1 MLGEE
6 EMIKRGF
13 LLAFVLFSL
22 WRSYP
27 TPDEPAVSDSS
38 RAYGLGVLKR
48 QEVPLLHLRGT
59 PYEMGYQQGVLL
71 RQEIRGRVASLYGE
85 LTSDPLPLLLQEV
98 RLLGIPDE
106 FREEMLGLAQGAGVS
121 YTDIL
126 LLNSWPQLVAQPRS
140 NEALNELLTTFEP
153 WFPPHIEL
161 QNPLST
167 PDEPASRWAPLSPHA
182 TFALFGEATKS
193 GSLFHGVEGDVALE
207 RVLLILYE
215 PEVGNAFVSLS
226 QPGMVGVNMGL
237 NEERISVAQLD
248 GPSLDS
254 SLRGVPLP
262 FILRRTLQYS
272 GDLPQALRIIASAP
286 RSGGANVVIG
296 DGKPA
301 SAAALEVTARRH
313 ALFEPQD
320 DYVVRTGHFLEL
332 SAFQGEGDSRGSEER
347 YFLWEEMIRRGYG
360 LFDLEK
366 ALFLLSH
373 QCETGG
379 GRCYPKK
386 AEDEEMI
393 LGAVMA
399 ASDLELW
406 VISLDPG
413 GAIREWGL
421 NLWEELE
428 R

>member
-1 MLGEE
+1 
-6 EMIKRGF
+6 MIKRGF
-13 LLAFVLFSL
+13 LLAFVLFSF

-27 TPDEPAVSDSS
+27 TPEEPAVFDSS
-38 RAYGLGVLKR
+38 RAYGLGVLKGR
-48 QEVPLLHLRGT
+48 QVPVLHLRGS

-71 RQEIRGRVASLYGE
+71 RREIRGRVTSLYGE
-85 LTSDPLPLLLQEV
+85 LTLDPLPLLLQEA

-126 LLNSWPQLVAQPRS
+126 LLNSGPQLVARPRS
-140 NEALNELLTTFEP
+140 DEALHELLTTFQP
-153 WFPPHIEL
+153 WFPPHVEL
-161 QNPLST
+161 HFST
-167 PDEPASRWAPLSPHA
+167 PDEPPSRWVSLSPRA
-182 TFALFGEATKS
+182 TFALFGEAS
-193 GSLFHGVEGDVALE
+193 EGGSLFHGVEGDMALE
-207 RVLLILYE
+207 GVLLILYE
-215 PEVGNAFVSLS
+215 PEAGNAFLSLS
-226 QPGMVGVNMGL
+226 VPGMVGVRMGL
-237 NEERISVAQLD
+237 NEEKISVAYLD
-248 GPSLDS
+248 VPSLDS

-262 FILRRTLQYS
+262 FVLRQALQYS

-286 RSGGANVVIG
+286 RIGGASVVIG

-301 SAAALEVTARRH
+301 SAAALELSAHRH
-313 ALFEPQD
+313 ALFEAQE
-320 DYVVRTGHFLEL
+320 DYVVRTDHFLEL
-332 SAFQGEGDSRGSEER
+332 PILQGEGDSRGSEER
-347 YFLWEEMIRRGYG
+347 YSWEEMIRRGYG

-379 GRCYPKK
+379 GRCYPQKV
-386 AEDEEMI
+386 EEEMM

-406 VISLDPG
+406 IISLDSG
-413 GAIREWGL
+413 GAIGRWGF

>member
-1 MLGEE
+1 
-6 EMIKRGF
+6 MIKRGF
-13 LLAFVLFSL
+13 LLAFLLFSF
-22 WRSYP
+22 WRSYH
-27 TPDEPAVSDSS
+27 TPDKPVGFDSS
-38 RAYGLGVLKR
+38 RAYGPGILKE
-48 QEVPLLHLRGT
+48 QEVSVLYLRGR

-71 RQEIRGRVASLYGE
+71 RQEIRGRVESLYGE
-85 LTSDPLPLLLQEV
+85 LISDPLPLPLLLQEA
-98 RLLGIPDE
+98 RGLEIPDE

-126 LLNSWPQLVAQPRS
+126 LLNSWPQLVARPRS
-140 NEALNELLTTFEP
+140 DEALNELLTTFQP
-153 WFPPHIEL
+153 WFPPHVEL
-161 QNPLST
+161 RFST
-167 PDEPASRWAPLSPHA
+167 SDEPASRWVTLSPRT

-193 GSLFHGVEGDVALE
+193 GSLFHGVEGDMGLE

-226 QPGMVGVNMGL
+226 EPGTVGVNIGL
-237 NEERISVAQLD
+237 NEEKISVAQLD
-248 GPSLDS
+248 VPSLDS

-262 FILRRTLQYS
+262 FTLRQALQYS

-286 RSGGANVVIG
+286 RTGGANVVIG

-301 SAAALEVTARRH
+301 SAAALELSVHRH
-313 ALFEPQD
+313 ALFEAQD
-320 DYVVRTGHFLEL
+320 DYVVRTDHFLGL
-332 SAFQGEGDSRGSEER
+332 WTFQGERDIRASEER
-347 YFLWEEMIRRGYG
+347 YFWEEMIQRRYG
-360 LFDLEK
+360 LLDLEK
-366 ALFLLSH
+366 TLFLLSH

-386 AEDEEMI
+386 VEEEMM

-406 VISLDPG
+406 IVSLDPG
-413 GAIREWGL
+413 GAIRKRGF
-421 NLWEELE
+421 NLREELE

>member
-1 MLGEE
+1 
-6 EMIKRGF
+6 MIKRGF
-13 LLAFVLFSL
+13 LLAFILFSF

-27 TPDEPAVSDSS
+27 TPDKPAVSNSS
-38 RAYGLGVLKR
+38 RAYGQGVLKQ
-48 QEVPLLHLRGT
+48 QEVPVLHLRGR
-59 PYEMGYQQGVLL
+59 PCEMGYQQGVLL

-85 LTSDPLPLLLQEV
+85 LTLDPLPLLLQEA
-98 RLLGIPDE
+98 RLLEIPDE

-126 LLNSWPQLVAQPRS
+126 LLNSWPQLVARPRS
-140 NEALNELLTTFEP
+140 DETLSEPLITFEP
-153 WFPPHIEL
+153 WFPPHLEVL
-161 QNPLST
+161 TPFST
-167 PDEPASRWAPLSPHA
+167 PDEPASRWVSFSPRA

-193 GSLFHGVEGDVALE
+193 GSLFHGVEGDMVLE

-226 QPGMVGVNMGL
+226 EPGAVGANMGL
-237 NEERISVAQLD
+237 NEEKISVAQLD
-248 GPSLDS
+248 VPSLDS

-262 FILRRTLQYS
+262 FTLRQVLQYS

-286 RSGGANVVIG
+286 RTGGANVVIG

-301 SAAALEVTARRH
+301 SAAALELTAHRH
-313 ALFEPQD
+313 ALLEAQD

-332 SAFQGEGDSRGSEER
+332 STFQGEGDGSGSEER
-347 YFLWEEMIRRGYG
+347 YSLWEGMIRRRYG
-360 LFDLEK
+360 LLDLEK

-386 AEDEEMI
+386 VEEEMM

-406 VISLDPG
+406 IISINPG
-413 GAIREWGL
+413 GAIRKWGF
-421 NLWEELE
+421 NLREELE

>member
-1 MLGEE
+1 
-6 EMIKRGF
+6 MIKRGF
-13 LLAFVLFSL
+13 LLAFILLSL

-27 TPDEPAVSDSS
+27 SPEQPTVSDSS
-38 RAYGLGVLKR
+38 RAYGLGVLKQ
-48 QEVPLLHLRGT
+48 QEVPVLHLRGR
-59 PYEMGYQQGVLL
+59 PYEMGYQHGVLL

-85 LTSDPLPLLLQEV
+85 LTSAPLPLLLQEA
-98 RLLGIPDE
+98 RLLEIPEE

-126 LLNSWPQLVAQPRS
+126 LLNSWPQLMARPRS
-140 NEALNELLTTFEP
+140 DEALNELLATFQP
-153 WFPPHIEL
+153 WFPPHVEL
-161 QNPLST
+161 RFATS
-167 PDEPASRWAPLSPHA
+167 DEPASRWVSLSPRA
-182 TFALFGEATKS
+182 MFALFGEATKS
-193 GSLFHGVEGDVALE
+193 GSLFHGVEGDMALE

-226 QPGMVGVNMGL
+226 GPGAVGANMGL
-237 NEERISVAQLD
+237 NEEKISVAQLD
-248 GPSLDS
+248 VPSLDS

-262 FILRRTLQYS
+262 FTLRQALQYS

-286 RSGGANVVIG
+286 RTGGANVVIG

-301 SAAALEVTARRH
+301 SAAALELSVHRH
-313 ALFEPQD
+313 ALFEAQD
-320 DYVVRTGHFLEL
+320 DYVVRTGHFLGL
-332 SAFQGEGDSRGSEER
+332 STFQGEGDGSGSEER
-347 YFLWEEMIRRGYG
+347 YSLWEGMIRRRYG
-360 LFDLEK
+360 LLDLEK

-386 AEDEEMI
+386 VEEEMM

-406 VISLDPG
+406 IISINPG
-413 GAIREWGL
+413 GAIRKWGF
-421 NLWEELE
+421 NLREELE